1 MNNYN
6 SNNNDSE
13 EILEAGLDELLGAAE
28 VGLQLMAVSDVEGDA
43 TDDDLSQVSKDEMA
57 PELTPETE
65 ARAWTK
71 INRNKFKAEIVEDN
85 NWIEHVEDLRN

>member
-1 MNNYN
+1 M
-6 SNNNDSE
+6 
-13 EILEAGLDELLGAAE
+13 
-28 VGLQLMAVSDVEGDA
+28 EGDA
-43 TDDDLSQVSKDEMA
+43 TDDDLYQVLEDEMA

-85 NWIEHVEDLRN
+85 NWIEHVEDLRNEQLIEEGEVVYGTATTGDIELCAINK